1 MKISI
6 IIIHIILCF
15 MTLTMITGCSQ
26 SDNQELALWKEMQME
41 DDRRIYGNPY
51 ESSNGEHY
59 IQFYAAY

>member
-1 MKISI
+1 
-6 IIIHIILCF
+6 